1 MAKLGERELKYFK
14 NKDFL
19 NQYIQIL
26 TSRLIYTNN
35 LMEEDNGPIEKLYD
49 VHNISVL
56 NDNFNAF
63 NLLFNKINS
72 NEDNKLTEDLII
84 EVANTIN
91 THSMYIS
98 NGYRKIGNDVKFEN
112 KYAIEKSDN
121 ISNAMKNL
129 LDKYYNEWSKLDI
142 FEREALFNIEF
153 LRIHPFEDG
162 NGRTSRLILNYNII
176 RQGHAPI
183 IIPTDKREEYF
194 HARNTEDVKYISKMF
209 EEESKKELYAI
220 EILINDY
227 EKFKKNNMPF
237 KNL

>member
-1 MAKLGERELKYFK
+1 MAKLGERELEYFK
-14 NKDFL
+14 NKEFL

-26 TSRLIYTNN
+26 TSRLIYNNN
-35 LMEEDNGPIEKLYD
+35 LTEEDNGPIEKLYD

-63 NLLFNKINS
+63 NIIFNKINS
-72 NEDNKLTEDLII
+72 NDNKLNENLII

-98 NGYRKIGNDVKFEN
+98 NGYRKIDNDVKFEN
-112 KYAIEKSDN
+112 KYSIEKSDN
-121 ISNAMKNL
+121 ISNAMKEL
-129 LDKYYNEWSKLDI
+129 LNKYYNEWSNLDI

-183 IIPTDKREEYF
+183 VIPANIREEYF
-194 HARNTEDVKYISKMF
+194 HARNIEDVNYISKMF

-220 EILINDY
+220 DILIDDY
-227 EKFKKNNMPF
+227 EKFKKNNIPF
-237 KNL
+237 NNI

>member
-1 MAKLGERELKYFK
+1 MAKLGERELEYFK
-14 NKDFL
+14 NKEFL

-26 TSRLIYTNN
+26 TSRLIYNNN
-35 LMEEDNGPIEKLYD
+35 LTEEDNGPIEKLYD

-63 NLLFNKINS
+63 NIIFNKINS
-72 NEDNKLTEDLII
+72 NDNKLNENLII

-98 NGYRKIGNDVKFEN
+98 KGYRKIGNDVKFEN
-112 KYAIEKSDN
+112 KYSIEKSDN
-121 ISNAMKNL
+121 ISNAMKEL
-129 LDKYYNEWSKLDI
+129 LDKYYNEWSNLDI

-183 IIPTDKREEYF
+183 IIPANIREEYF
-194 HARNTEDVKYISKMF
+194 HARNIEDVNYISKMF

-220 EILINDY
+220 DILINDY

-237 KNL
+237 NNL

>member
-1 MAKLGERELKYFK
+1 MAKLGERELEYFK
-14 NKDFL
+14 NKEFL

-26 TSRLIYTNN
+26 TSRLIYNNN
-35 LMEEDNGPIEKLYD
+35 LTEEDNGPIEKLYD

-63 NLLFNKINS
+63 NIIFNKINS
-72 NEDNKLTEDLII
+72 NDNKLNENLII

-98 NGYRKIGNDVKFEN
+98 NGYRKIDNDVKFEN
-112 KYAIEKSDN
+112 KYSIEKSDN
-121 ISNAMKNL
+121 ISNAMKEL
-129 LDKYYNEWSKLDI
+129 LDKYYNEWSNLDI

-183 IIPTDKREEYF
+183 VIPANIREEYF
-194 HARNTEDVKYISKMF
+194 HARNIEDVNYISKMF

-220 EILINDY
+220 DILIDDY
-227 EKFKKNNMPF
+227 EKFKKNNIPF
-237 KNL
+237 NNL

>member
-1 MAKLGERELKYFK
+1 MAKLGERELEYFK
-14 NKDFL
+14 NKEFL

-26 TSRLIYTNN
+26 TSRLIYNNN
-35 LMEEDNGPIEKLYD
+35 LTEEDNGPIEKLYD

-63 NLLFNKINS
+63 NIIFNKINS
-72 NEDNKLTEDLII
+72 NDNKLNENLII

-98 NGYRKIGNDVKFEN
+98 NGYRKIDNDVKFEN
-112 KYAIEKSDN
+112 KYSIEKSDN
-121 ISNAMKNL
+121 ISNAMKEL
-129 LDKYYNEWSKLDI
+129 LNKYYNEWSNLDI

-183 IIPTDKREEYF
+183 VIPANIREEYF
-194 HARNTEDVKYISKMF
+194 HARNIEDVNYISKMF

-220 EILINDY
+220 DILIDDY
-227 EKFKKNNMPF
+227 EKFKKNNIPF
-237 KNL
+237 NNL

>member
-1 MAKLGERELKYFK
+1 MAKLGERELEYFK
-14 NKDFL
+14 NPEFL

-26 TSRLIYTNN
+26 TSRLIYKNN

-49 VHNISVL
+49 TRNISIL
-56 NDNFNAF
+56 NDNLNAF
-63 NLLFNKINS
+63 NLLFNRINS
-72 NEDNKLTEDLII
+72 NNNQLTEDLII
-84 EVANTIN
+84 KVANTIN

-98 NGYRKIGNDVKFEN
+98 NGYRTIGNDVKFEN
-112 KYAIEKSDN
+112 KYSIEKSDN
-121 ISNAMKNL
+121 IPDAMKNL

-183 IIPTDKREEYF
+183 IIPTNIREEYF
-194 HARNTEDVKYISKMF
+194 HARNTKNLDFIKKLF

-220 EILINDY
+220 NILIDDY
-227 EKFKKNNMPF
+227 EKFKKNNMSS

>member
-1 MAKLGERELKYFK
+1 MAKLGERELEYFK
-14 NKDFL
+14 NKEFL

-26 TSRLIYTNN
+26 TSRLIYNNN
-35 LMEEDNGPIEKLYD
+35 LTEEDNGPIEKLYD

-63 NLLFNKINS
+63 NIIFNKINS
-72 NEDNKLTEDLII
+72 NDNKLNENLII

-98 NGYRKIGNDVKFEN
+98 KGYRKIGNDVKFEN
-112 KYAIEKSDN
+112 KYSIEKSDN
-121 ISNAMKNL
+121 ISNAMKEL
-129 LDKYYNEWSKLDI
+129 LDKYYNEWSNLDI

-183 IIPTDKREEYF
+183 VIPANIREEYF
-194 HARNTEDVKYISKMF
+194 HARNIEDVNYISKMF

-220 EILINDY
+220 DILINDY

-237 KNL
+237 NNL

>member
-1 MAKLGERELKYFK
+1 MAKLGERELEYFK
-14 NKDFL
+14 NKEFL

-26 TSRLIYTNN
+26 TSRLIYNNN
-35 LMEEDNGPIEKLYD
+35 LTEEDNGPIEKLYD

-63 NLLFNKINS
+63 NIIFNKINS
-72 NEDNKLTEDLII
+72 NDNKLNENLII

-98 NGYRKIGNDVKFEN
+98 NGYRKIDNDVKFEN
-112 KYAIEKSDN
+112 KYSIEKSDN
-121 ISNAMKNL
+121 ISNAMKEL
-129 LDKYYNEWSKLDI
+129 LDKYYNEWSNLDI

-183 IIPTDKREEYF
+183 VIPANIREEYF
-194 HARNTEDVKYISKMF
+194 HIY
-209 EEESKKELYAI
+209 Y
-220 EILINDY
+220 
-227 EKFKKNNMPF
+227 
-237 KNL
+237 

>member
-1 MAKLGERELKYFK
+1 MAKLGERELEYFK
-14 NKDFL
+14 NKEFL
-19 NQYIQIL
+19 DQYIQIL
-26 TSRLIYTNN
+26 TSRLIYNNN
-35 LMEEDNGPIEKLYD
+35 LTEEDNGPIEKLYD

-63 NLLFNKINS
+63 NIIFNKINS
-72 NEDNKLTEDLII
+72 NDNKLNENLII

-98 NGYRKIGNDVKFEN
+98 NGYRKIDNDVKFEN
-112 KYAIEKSDN
+112 KYSIEKSDN
-121 ISNAMKNL
+121 ISNAMKEL
-129 LDKYYNEWSKLDI
+129 LDKYYNEWSNLDI

-183 IIPTDKREEYF
+183 VIPANIREEYF
-194 HARNTEDVKYISKMF
+194 HARNIEDVNYISKMF

-220 EILINDY
+220 DILINDY

-237 KNL
+237 NNL

>member
-1 MAKLGERELKYFK
+1 MAKLGERELEYFK
-14 NKDFL
+14 NKEFL

-26 TSRLIYTNN
+26 TSRLIYNNN
-35 LMEEDNGPIEKLYD
+35 LTEEDNGPIEKLYD

-63 NLLFNKINS
+63 NIIFNKINS
-72 NEDNKLTEDLII
+72 NDNKLNENLII

-98 NGYRKIGNDVKFEN
+98 KGYRKIGNDVKFEN
-112 KYAIEKSDN
+112 KYSIEKSDN
-121 ISNAMKNL
+121 ISNAMKEL
-129 LDKYYNEWSKLDI
+129 LDKYYNEWSNLDI

-183 IIPTDKREEYF
+183 VIPANIREEYF
-194 HARNTEDVKYISKMF
+194 HARNIEDVNYISKMF

-220 EILINDY
+220 DILIDDY

-237 KNL
+237 NNL

>member
-1 MAKLGERELKYFK
+1 MAKLGKREYDYFK
-14 NKDFL
+14 NQEFL

-49 VHNISVL
+49 IHNISVL
-56 NDNFNAF
+56 NDNYNAF
-63 NLLFNKINS
+63 NILFNKMNS
-72 NEDNKLTEDLII
+72 NNNQLTEDLII

-91 THSMYIS
+91 THSMFIS
-98 NGYRKIGNDVKFEN
+98 NGYRKIDNDVKFEN
-112 KYAIEKSDN
+112 KYSIEKSDN
-121 ISNAMKNL
+121 ISDAMKKL
-129 LDKYYNEWSKLDI
+129 LDKYYNEWSKLGV

-162 NGRTSRLILNYNII
+162 NGRTSRLILNYNVI

-183 IIPTDKREEYF
+183 IIPADIREKYF
-194 HARNTEDVKYISKMF
+194 HARNIEDVKFISKLF
-209 EEESKKELYAI
+209 EEESKKELSAI
-220 EILINDY
+220 DILIDDY
-227 EKFKKNNMPF
+227 EVFKKNNINS

>member
-1 MAKLGERELKYFK
+1 MAKLGERELEYFK
-14 NKDFL
+14 NKEFL

-26 TSRLIYTNN
+26 TSRLIYNNN
-35 LMEEDNGPIEKLYD
+35 LTEEDNGPIEKLYD

-63 NLLFNKINS
+63 NIIFNKINS
-72 NEDNKLTEDLII
+72 NDNKLNENLII

-98 NGYRKIGNDVKFEN
+98 KGYRKIGNDVKFEN
-112 KYAIEKSDN
+112 KYSIEKSDN
-121 ISNAMKNL
+121 ISNAMKEL
-129 LDKYYNEWSKLDI
+129 LDKYYNEWSNLDI

-183 IIPTDKREEYF
+183 VIPANIREEYF
-194 HARNTEDVKYISKMF
+194 HARNIEDVNYISKMF

-220 EILINDY
+220 DILIDDY
-227 EKFKKNNMPF
+227 EKFKKNNIPF
-237 KNL
+237 NNL

>member
-1 MAKLGERELKYFK
+1 MAKLGERELEYFK
-14 NKDFL
+14 NKEFL

-26 TSRLIYTNN
+26 TSRLIYNNN
-35 LMEEDNGPIEKLYD
+35 LTEEDNGPIEKLYD

-63 NLLFNKINS
+63 NIIFNKINS
-72 NEDNKLTEDLII
+72 NDNKLNENLII

-98 NGYRKIGNDVKFEN
+98 KGYRKIGNDVKFEN
-112 KYAIEKSDN
+112 KYSIEKSDN
-121 ISNAMKNL
+121 ISNAMKEL

-183 IIPTDKREEYF
+183 VIPANIREEYF
-194 HARNTEDVKYISKMF
+194 HARNIEDVNYISKMF

-220 EILINDY
+220 DILINDY

-237 KNL
+237 NNL

>member
-1 MAKLGERELKYFK
+1 MAKLGERELEYFK
-14 NKDFL
+14 NKEFL

-63 NLLFNKINS
+63 NLLFNRINS
-72 NEDNKLTEDLII
+72 SEDNKLTEELII

-98 NGYRKIGNDVKFEN
+98 KGYRKIGNDVKFEN
-112 KYAIEKSDN
+112 KYSIEKSDN
-121 ISNAMKNL
+121 ISNAMKEL
-129 LDKYYNEWSKLDI
+129 LDKYYNEWSNLDI

-183 IIPTDKREEYF
+183 VIPANIREEYF
-194 HARNTEDVKYISKMF
+194 HARNIEDVNYISKMF

-220 EILINDY
+220 DILINDY

-237 KNL
+237 NNL

>member
-1 MAKLGERELKYFK
+1 MAKLGERELEYFK
-14 NKDFL
+14 NKEFL

-26 TSRLIYTNN
+26 TSRLIYNNN
-35 LMEEDNGPIEKLYD
+35 LTEEDNGPIEKLYD

-63 NLLFNKINS
+63 NIIFNKINS
-72 NEDNKLTEDLII
+72 NDNKLNENLII

-98 NGYRKIGNDVKFEN
+98 NGYRKIDNDVKFEN
-112 KYAIEKSDN
+112 KYSIEKSDN
-121 ISNAMKNL
+121 ISNAMKEL
-129 LDKYYNEWSKLDI
+129 LNKYYNEWSNLDI

-183 IIPTDKREEYF
+183 VIPANIREEYF
-194 HARNTEDVKYISKMF
+194 HARNIEDVNYISKMF

-220 EILINDY
+220 DILINDY

-237 KNL
+237 NNL

>member
-1 MAKLGERELKYFK
+1 MAKLGERELEYFK
-14 NKDFL
+14 NKEFL

-26 TSRLIYTNN
+26 TSRLIYNNN
-35 LMEEDNGPIEKLYD
+35 LTEEDNGPIEKLYD

-63 NLLFNKINS
+63 NIIFNKINS
-72 NEDNKLTEDLII
+72 NDNKLNENLII

-98 NGYRKIGNDVKFEN
+98 NGYRKIDNDVKFEN
-112 KYAIEKSDN
+112 KYSIEKSDN
-121 ISNAMKNL
+121 ISNAMKEL
-129 LDKYYNEWSKLDI
+129 LNKYYNEWSNLDI

-183 IIPTDKREEYF
+183 VIPANIREEYF
-194 HARNTEDVKYISKMF
+194 HARNIEDVNYISKMF

-220 EILINDY
+220 DILIDDY
-227 EKFKKNNMPF
+227 EKFKKNIMPF
-237 KNL
+237 NNL